1 MSRFERESRLG
12 TSGQMQTHA
21 TPAGLGHSEVT
32 DRKASEVPIL
42 LLAEATVVPCQPRR
56 KSVELETEMPYQGG
70 KASLHH
76 DLDVRELSEPGG
88 FLGQMD
94 LDIAVATCE
103 CL

>member
-1 MSRFERESRLG
+1 M
-12 TSGQMQTHA
+12 
-21 TPAGLGHSEVT
+21 
-32 DRKASEVPIL
+32 
-42 LLAEATVVPCQPRR
+42 
-56 KSVELETEMPYQGG
+56 ELETEMPYQGG

-76 DLDVRELSEPGG
+76 DLDVRELSELGG